1 MWVIFI
7 GSSAIIFIV
16 ALLTIGKVVRMFN
29 KMMIETELD
38 NMELEKIKQNTEKE
52 NN

>member
-7 GSSAIIFIV
+7 GSSVIIFIV
-16 ALLTIGKVVRMFN
+16 ALLTLGKAVIMFN

-38 NMELEKIKQNTEKE
+38 NMELEEIKRNVEKE